1 MRLRSQRRRASRGC
15 RTSRPWAIRY
25 RTMRQASG
33 RAGRKRLLRREQ
45 GTGWSL
51 KHLAHSAEVAPQFG
65 GAFRA
70 RWRGKGRHPRSDTAH
85 PRKSRRHLH
94 GLLGRRSH
102 QDQVSEHLCNPRR
115 DSPRSACSFCRWTSN
130 ISWMSQCRQSD
141 MRTPLLVHGSVAPS
155 VGEAMARCYFIL
167 ADGGRV
173 FRASMPSSGR
183 PCKTMTT
190 RIFEHAPKAA
200 DRPSFDDAQ

>member
-15 RTSRPWAIRY
+15 RTSRQWAIRY
-25 RTMRQASG
+25 RTMRQAGG

-141 MRTPLLVHGSVAPS
+141 MGTPLLRSRETYAAGVRKHKPGARTPLRESQNTFLWPGQRGSRIATVS
-155 VGEAMARCYFIL
+155 VR
-167 ADGGRV
+167 
-173 FRASMPSSGR
+173 
-183 PCKTMTT
+183 
-190 RIFEHAPKAA
+190 
-200 DRPSFDDAQ
+200 